1 MQDNKYEREFSNWL
15 YDNLPKS
22 TEWQWISDI
31 DFFLYNVTTKRFLI
45 IELKTRW
52 NEMQTWQ
59 KMFYWEIH
67 KRLMQTNEDND
78 MKFVG
83 TYCIE
88 FEWTNWSDG
97 LVQISW
103 TEIKEKQHIY
113 QNTLQEF
120 LYEKLNIK
128 TKS

>member
-1 MQDNKYEREFSNWL
+1 
-15 YDNLPKS
+15 
-22 TEWQWISDI
+22 
-31 DFFLYNVTTKRFLI
+31 
-45 IELKTRW
+45 
-52 NEMQTWQ
+52 
-59 KMFYWEIH
+59 
-67 KRLMQTNEDND
+67 MQTNKDND